1 MTAGRFIVFEGGEGS
16 GKTTQLRGLA
26 QRLRNA
32 GFEVVETFEPGAT
45 ERGRTFRA
53 ALLDDHRPLDPRAE
67 LLLMNADRAQHI
79 SEVVAP
85 ALAAGSIVLCDRH
98 SPSSIVYQGAARG
111 LGVEL
116 VAEVCAIATQ
126 GVVPDRVLV
135 LDVGERVAAVRRPVR
150 PDRIEAAGT
159 EFHARVRAGY
169 RDLAPRFGWLVLDG
183 EGAVDEV
190 ADRVWDAVVAVV
202 EPR

>member
-26 QRLRNA
+26 QRLRDA
-32 GFEVVETFEPGAT
+32 GLNVVETFEPGAT
-45 ERGRTFRA
+45 ERGRAFRA

-79 SEVVAP
+79 SELVTP
-85 ALAAGSIVLCDRH
+85 ALASGSIVLCDRH
-98 SPSSIVYQGAARG
+98 APSSIVYQGAARG

-126 GVVPDRVLV
+126 GLVPDRVLV
-135 LDVGERVAAVRRPVR
+135 LDVGEQVAAARRPIR

-159 EFHARVRAGY
+159 EFHERVRAAY
-169 RDLAPRFGWLVLDG
+169 RDLAPRFGWFVLDG
-183 EGAVDEV
+183 EGAVDAV
-190 ADRVWDAVVAVV
+190 AARVWDAVADLVD
-202 EPR
+202 PR